1 MTTNPTTDITVR
13 SAPVDVVS
21 AAFVDMHENLQKAIS
36 HIDEMITDQHA
47 ANIMT
52 MWRVGEIIYDLE
64 SDPDKYLTDAQK
76 SQHLQP
82 VSLLMNFFNKTYAP
96 DQFDTARILYEN
108 YPTREAI
115 TGLVSARCP
124 SRPNWR
130 LTASHVQLLLSI
142 PDSDQRKV
150 VAERCVKEAYTT
162 KALAVELTEMRGAA
176 KRAEKKLT
184 APKGLKQRVYD
195 LLDHQRKFISRSEK
209 LWLADDGL
217 YDAVMNASPTQL
229 NETIRGYLTEVDENF
244 EKLQEAVQDHRNM
257 IRRVSE
263 LLEKLDADAAN
274 EEVAPKSSK
283 SSSDRVLA

>member
-1 MTTNPTTDITVR
+1 MSQENEIIVGQQ
-13 SAPVDVVS
+13 AVIS
-21 AAFVDMHENLQKAIS
+21 AAFGDMHENLQKAIN

-47 ANIMT
+47 ANILT
-52 MWRVGEIIYDLE
+52 MWRVGEIINDLE
-64 SDPDKYLTDAQK
+64 TSPDKYLTDSQK
-76 SQHLQP
+76 SKHVNPLA
-82 VSLLMNFFNKTYAP
+82 LLADFFRKTYSV
-96 DQFDTARILYEN
+96 DQFDMARILYEN
-108 YPTREAI
+108 YPSQEAVSS
-115 TGLVSARCP
+115 LVNARCP

-142 PDSDQRKV
+142 PDKEQREV

-162 KALAVELTEMRGAA
+162 KALSVELTELRGAA

-195 LLDHQRKFISRSEK
+195 LLEHQRKFIARSEK

-217 YDAVMNASPTQL
+217 YDTIMNSSPTQL
-229 NETIRGYLTEVDENF
+229 NETIRGYLSEIDENF

-263 LLEKLDADAAN
+263 MLEKIDAEAADADTDVMRDAAL
-274 EEVAPKSSK
+274 A
-283 SSSDRVLA
+283 SSDSILTR